1 MLLALLLGCVAA
13 WNPERP
19 GPFDLAVPDGWSLTR
34 NYRFFGSSTVV
45 LTREDAA
52 ISLTRR
58 PEHGAAARLP
68 LDLVA
73 GVRALSWGRRL
84 GVENSLLA
92 EHDLLIDG
100 RRACAVT
107 GQRRLRTARSAY
119 TMVFTRTP
127 GHTVEIALHAP
138 GGALDG
144 YAADWGTFLD
154 GLHFAAPPEPE
165 APLFTEDAWRR

>member
-1 MLLALLLGCVAA
+1 
-13 WNPERP
+13 
-19 GPFDLAVPDGWSLTR
+19 
-34 NYRFFGSSTVV
+34 
-45 LTREDAA
+45 
-52 ISLTRR
+52 
-58 PEHGAAARLP
+58 
-68 LDLVA
+68 
-73 GVRALSWGRRL
+73 
-84 GVENSLLA
+84 VENSLLA